1 MLITAVLLCTVPVDV
16 AWSVDGGVGEGGR
29 GEAAASR
36 RAEAARH
43 GGGGREAGD
52 RHRPAPGLVLLVA
65 GHTAALPV
73 LFGVAL
79 Q

>member
-1 MLITAVLLCTVPVDV
+1 MPITAVLLCTVPAVV
-16 AWSVDGGVGEGGR
+16 ARSVDGGVGEGGR

-52 RHRPAPGLVLLVA
+52 RHPRPRPVDVA
-65 GHTAALPV
+65 RSVDG
-73 LFGVAL
+73 GVGEGGRGG
-79 Q
+79 QRT